1 LNLNLFNW
9 IKSQNDLAYNQLY
22 NTIGFIFN
30 IVFSIVSIRIITEFI
45 PPQDYGVFKNVLAV
59 ASLCAVFTIPG
70 LNKTI
75 GGYIVKNFHG
85 TVKQSTLLS
94 FKAGFIGVII
104 LIGFSYHSFYI
115 KTDLTEATL
124 FFTAAVVFLPYTIF
138 PRYKA
143 ILSGLNQFKDKL
155 IFELFYSAIIL
166 LSIYLILIFFN
177 KGILIFGISQLLIQ
191 TFLFIIIFILTYK
204 KLTNNRVDQGF
215 FKHSIIISFVG
226 MGSQILTPGIQM
238 YLNYNLGPSSLA
250 YYVIADRLRAVTG
263 GAAKSIMSPVVMK
276 IAKNNKSDHSSA
288 VIRLIPLSI
297 LFGIILY
304 GCVFIGIH
312 YLGPLVISSQY
323 ATSLYYAK
331 FLTLVVILAP
341 LYSLLKGNV
350 LYEKNNQG
358 YAIPSYAEQIIQF
371 IGYFFFVSKYGIP
384 AIGLINLI
392 ALFVSIIMII
402 WYIKADGEK
411 Q

>member
-1 LNLNLFNW
+1 
-9 IKSQNDLAYNQLY
+9 
-22 NTIGFIFN
+22 
-30 IVFSIVSIRIITEFI
+30 
-45 PPQDYGVFKNVLAV
+45 
-59 ASLCAVFTIPG
+59 
-70 LNKTI
+70 
-75 GGYIVKNFHG
+75 
-85 TVKQSTLLS
+85 
-94 FKAGFIGVII
+94 
-104 LIGFSYHSFYI
+104 
-115 KTDLTEATL
+115 
-124 FFTAAVVFLPYTIF
+124 
-138 PRYKA
+138 
-143 ILSGLNQFKDKL
+143 NQFKDKL

-166 LSIYLILIFFN
+166 LSIYLILIFFD

-250 YYVIADRLRAVTG
+250 YYVIADRLRGVTG

-276 IAKNNKSDHSSA
+276 IAERNRLDHNAA

-323 ATSLYYAK
+323 AISLYYAK
-331 FLTLVVILAP
+331 ILTLVVILAP
-341 LYSLLKGNV
+341 
-350 LYEKNNQG
+350 
-358 YAIPSYAEQIIQF
+358 
-371 IGYFFFVSKYGIP
+371 
-384 AIGLINLI
+384 
-392 ALFVSIIMII
+392 
-402 WYIKADGEK
+402 
-411 Q
+411 